1 MSRIGGKMQST
12 TPQLRDNVKLSAAGL
27 AANPELK
34 DRTGVVESVYPGGCE
49 VRFGEGNK
57 VRWCWLKESYVE
69 LVTNAGP

>member
-1 MSRIGGKMQST
+1 MKINDKVR
-12 TPQLRDNVKLSAAGL
+12 LSIAGL

-57 VRWCWLKESYVE
+57 VRWCWLRNSYVSSVGTDE
-69 LVTNAGP
+69 T